1 MLQGLANVGNTCSI
15 NTLIQ
20 CLGHCPAFLELI
32 LKIDHTYKKK
42 ENAKF
47 SIYEELKLILKQ
59 MWVEHHSLVPI
70 RFLKAFYESIGD
82 LYQPGE
88 QFDFTEMWML
98 LINNFLEELNCPN
111 YKSTII
117 ENINH
122 QQPILQFLQ
131 EKAFTTWNLYTKT
144 IQSPFTDIL
153 HGIQIQ
159 QIQCSNCNKL
169 YHNLE
174 LFSSTCLEIKHE
186 SLQKCIENYLE
197 KEIITDWTC
206 DHCKNKNA
214 EKVIRF
220 WKLPTI
226 WMIIL
231 KRFDTIKKPIHILPE
246 FSCTELSSEK
256 ISNYKLT
263 AVANHFGSLHGGHY
277 TATCLNPD
285 NKWYDYDDVSV
296 KQVTPELANNTNAYA
311 LFYSK
316 F

>member
-32 LKIDHTYKKK
+32 LKTDHAYKKK
-42 ENAKF
+42 DNATY
-47 SIYEELKLILKQ
+47 SMYEELKLILKQ
-59 MWVEHHSLVPI
+59 MWIEHHSLVPI
-70 RFLKAFYESIGD
+70 RFLKAFYESIGN

-98 LINNFLEELNCPN
+98 LISNFLEELNNTN
-111 YKSTII
+111 YQSSFI
-117 ENINH
+117 EPIKH

-131 EKAFTTWNLYTKT
+131 EKAVQTWKLHTKD
-144 IQSPFTDIL
+144 INSHFTDIL

-159 QIQCSNCNKL
+159 QIQCSKCNKL

-174 LFSSTCLEIKHE
+174 LFSSTCLEIKHD
-186 SLQKCIENYLE
+186 SLHKCIEHFLE

-214 EKVIRF
+214 EKVVRF
-220 WKLPTI
+220 WKLPKI

-231 KRFDTIKKPIHILPE
+231 KRFEQTKKPINILSE
-246 FSCTELSSEK
+246 FSCTELASEK
-256 ISNYKLT
+256 IINYKLT
-263 AVANHFGSLHGGHY
+263 AIANHFGSVHGGHY

-285 NKWYDYDDVSV
+285 NKWVEYDDVSV
-296 KQVTPELANNTNAYA
+296 KQTQPELANNTNAYA
-311 LFYSK
+311 LFYSR